1 MYSPGS
7 LKKKYISTF
16 FILNQEKQFIKR
28 KRISQLPE
36 RTDFLIK
43 DKTSYTSRK
52 KFLILTLKKNKFS
65 KRKKVLVITKKKAII
80 HTKNFLY
87 LS

>member
-1 MYSPGS
+1 MDSPGS

-16 FILNQEKQFIKR
+16 FILNQKKQFIKR

-43 DKTSYTSRK
+43 EKTSYTSLK
-52 KFLILTLKKNKFS
+52 KFLILILKKTTNFRNEKKF
-65 KRKKVLVITKKKAII
+65 L
-80 HTKNFLY
+80 
-87 LS
+87 

>member
-1 MYSPGS
+1 MDSPGS

-43 DKTSYTSRK
+43 EKTSYTSLK
-52 KFLILTLKKNKFS
+52 KFLILILKKKNKFS
-65 KRKKVLVITKKKAII
+65 KRKKVLVITKKKQ
-80 HTKNFLY
+80 
-87 LS
+87 

>member
-1 MYSPGS
+1 MDSPGS

-16 FILNQEKQFIKR
+16 FILNQKKQFIKR

-36 RTDFLIK
+36 RIDFLIK
-43 DKTSYTSRK
+43 EKTSYTSLK
-52 KFLILTLKKNKFS
+52 KFLILILKKKQIFE
-65 KRKKVLVITKKKAII
+65 TKKSSCNYQKKTII

>member
-1 MYSPGS
+1 MDSPGS
-7 LKKKYISTF
+7 LKKIYISTF

-43 DKTSYTSRK
+43 EKTSYTSLK
-52 KFLILTLKKNKFS
+52 KILILIFKKNKFS
-65 KRKKVLVITKKKAII
+65 KRKKVLVITQKKTII

>member
-43 DKTSYTSRK
+43 DKTSYTSLK
-52 KFLILTLKKNKFS
+52 KFLILILKKNKFL

>member
-1 MYSPGS
+1 MDSPGS

-16 FILNQEKQFIKR
+16 FILNQKKQFIKR

-43 DKTSYTSRK
+43 DKTSYTSLK
-52 KFLILTLKKNKFS
+52 KFLILILKKNKFS